1 MAVAEAEARVADRL
15 DDQAAE
21 EQAALRRVATL
32 VARGVESE
40 AVFAAVAKEV
50 AALFGADAATIVRL
64 EPDGELTLMSGH
76 GMVRWEPGDRF
87 RRDPRFAD
95 VPQAWQSGRA
105 TRFDADDPESADLP
119 EQARAEQARS
129 VVNVPIM
136 VEGRAWGMINVGSRH
151 RRLPSDTGQ
160 RLVSFTELVA
170 TAIAGAQ
177 ARLELRRFAEE
188 QAALRRV
195 ATLVARA
202 APPDEIFAAVTAE
215 AGRVLT
221 ADVTCLNR
229 YSSDGTESVAGI
241 WARTGSPP
249 VSVGTR
255 VPVGGR
261 NVTTVVFQTGRSARI
276 DGYADA
282 TGAIGDIASEVGVR
296 ASVGVP
302 VMVAGELWG
311 VMLAATRSEPL
322 PADTEAR
329 LAGFIELAAT
339 AIANAQARTE
349 LREFAQEQAAL
360 RRVATLVARAAPPQ
374 EVFAAVIA
382 EAGRLLDADVTGMGR
397 YDQDG
402 TTTILATWSSTGA
415 AVPVP
420 AGTRFGPGGYNAGTL
435 VFQTGQPVRID
446 NFGEVTGAVAE
457 PAREL
462 LGARSAVTVPFRVE
476 GRLWGTVSAMSARGP
491 LPAGTEARLARFTE
505 LTATAIANA
514 ETRAALAASRARI
527 VAAADAARR
536 RIERDL
542 RDAAQQRLACLSL
555 KLKAT
560 QAAAP
565 AGASELV
572 QRLEMVIAEA
582 DDALEQLREIARGLH
597 PSVLTDGGLRPALTA
612 LARRSAVPVRLDVRV
627 EGRLPE
633 SAELAAY
640 YAVSEA
646 LANAAKHARAS
657 AAEVEVAADRGTLR
671 VCVRDDGR
679 GGADSS
685 RGSGLTGLRD
695 RVEAVGGRITLR
707 SPPGAGTVVEIA
719 LPLQRSTG
727 LGSFP

>member
-1 MAVAEAEARVADRL
+1 VADRPN
-15 DDQAAE
+15 DQAAE
-21 EQAALRRVATL
+21 EQAVLRRVATL

-40 AVFAAVAKEV
+40 VVFAAVAEEV
-50 AALFGADAATIVRL
+50 AALFGVDVTTIVRL
-64 EPDGELTLMSGH
+64 GPDGVLTLMSGH
-76 GMVRWEPGDRF
+76 GMVHWEPGARF
-87 RRDPRFAD
+87 KRDPRFAD

-105 TRFDADDPESADLP
+105 TRFDADDPASAALP
-119 EQARAEQARS
+119 EQVRAEKARS
-129 VVNVPIM
+129 VVNAPIV
-136 VEGRAWGMINVGSRH
+136 VEGRVWGMISVGLR
-151 RRLPSDTGQ
+151 RGRLPPDTGQ

-170 TAIAGAQ
+170 AAIAGAQ

-229 YSSDGTESVAGI
+229 YGSDGTESVVGI
-241 WARTGSPP
+241 WTRTGTPP

-261 NVTTVVFQTGRSARI
+261 NVTSLVFQTGRSARI

-296 ASVGVP
+296 ASVGAP
-302 VMVAGELWG
+302 VRVAGELWG

-360 RRVATLVARAAPPQ
+360 RRVATLVARAAPLE

-397 YDQDG
+397 YDPDG
-402 TTTILATWSSTGA
+402 TVTILATWSGTGT

-420 AGTRFGPGGYNAGTL
+420 VGTRFAPGGYNTGTL
-435 VFQTGQPVRID
+435 VFQTGQPARID
-446 NFGEVTGAVAE
+446 DFSEVTGPVAK

-462 LGARSAVTVPFRVE
+462 LGARAAVTVPFRAE
-476 GRLWGTVSAMSARGP
+476 GRLWGSVSIMSARGP

-514 ETRAALAASRARI
+514 EARAALTASRARI

-542 RDAAQQRLACLSL
+542 RDAAQERLASLSL
-555 KLKAT
+555 KLKAM
-560 QAAAP
+560 QAAVP
-565 AGASELV
+565 AEASELV
-572 QRLEMVIAEA
+572 QQLETVVAEA
-582 DDALEQLREIARGLH
+582 DDALGQLREIARGLH
-597 PSVLTDGGLRPALTA
+597 PSVLTAGGLRPALKA

-633 SAELAAY
+633 PAELAAY

-646 LANAAKHARAS
+646 LTNTAKHARAS
-657 AAEVEVAADRGTLR
+657 AAEVEVAVERSVLR

-679 GGADSS
+679 GGAEPS
-685 RGSGLTGLRD
+685 RGSGLAGLRD
-695 RVEAVGGRITLR
+695 RVEAIGGRISLR
-707 SPPGAGTVVEIA
+707 SPPGAGTAVEIA
-719 LPLQRSTG
+719 LPLQGAAPGGR
-727 LGSFP
+727 